1 MTLQTLGGFSSTI
14 MDLSRLKYLAI
25 SEGLNSVTSSGL
37 SNSVV
42 APYAAAAIGL
52 AMM

>member
-1 MTLQTLGGFSSTI
+1 MFGGSSSKTI
-14 MDLSRLKYLAI
+14 DLSLRKYLAI

-42 APYAAAAIGL
+42 APYAFAAMGL